1 MYGVPSGAGRSEAPT
16 TPEPPT
22 SDADMTGGIVV
33 DAGRP
38 HERRMSDASLLG
50 GIVLALVSAGF
61 LVALALVVIA
71 SIICSQPGEWC

>member
-1 MYGVPSGAGRSEAPT
+1 
-16 TPEPPT
+16 
-22 SDADMTGGIVV
+22 MTGGIVV

-50 GIVLALVSAGF
+50 GIVLALVSAVF